1 MPDPDAVQITEVGK
15 RASVR
20 VKAWSPAGI
29 SAPGSAA
36 EPLAAERSAA
46 SIVPPGLEE
55 QVRVLSFAPAE
66 WLVVS
71 DGIEGPRLADQLS
84 QRVAGEGMAVVD
96 LSCALKALRVE
107 GPAARELLSRGC
119 GLDLHPRT
127 FPAGL
132 ASRTR
137 FAQLPVII
145 DCTDPKPCFDLY
157 VGRSHL
163 NYLKSWLTDAAV
175 EFQKKRC

>member
-1 MPDPDAVQITEVGK
+1 MPDRDAVQITEVGK
-15 RASVR
+15 RAAVR

-55 QVRVLSFAPAE
+55 QVRVLSFAPSE

-71 DGIEGPRLADQLS
+71 VAIEGPRLADQLS

-96 LSCALKALRVE
+96 LSCALKGLRVE
-107 GPAARELLSRGC
+107 GSAARELLSKGC
-119 GLDLHPRT
+119 GLDLHPRV
-127 FPAGL
+127 FPAGRC
-132 ASRTR
+132 ARTR
-137 FAQLPVII
+137 FAQLPVIV
-145 DCTDPKPCFDLY
+145 DCTNLKPAFDLY
-157 VGRSHL
+157 VSRSCL
-163 NYLKSWLTDAAV
+163 KYLQSWLNDAAV
-175 EFQKKRC
+175 EPSHDRG